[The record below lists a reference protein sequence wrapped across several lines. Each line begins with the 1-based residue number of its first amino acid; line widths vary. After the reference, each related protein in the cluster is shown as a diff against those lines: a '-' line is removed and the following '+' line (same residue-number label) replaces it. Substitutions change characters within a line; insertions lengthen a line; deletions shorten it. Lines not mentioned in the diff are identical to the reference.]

1 MRDILI
7 LVLALCIDTFV
18 ASVAYGADRLHISF
32 IKVIAVN
39 GICSGCL
46 GAALFLGGFING
58 LVPEGLA
65 KGLAFFCLLVLG
77 AVKLMD
83 YMIKRYI
90 NNHVTVH
97 KDFTFTV
104 SGLSIIINI
113 YGNPLEADW
122 DNSKSLSWKETVMFS
137 LAMSIDSLLAGTLS
151 GFLMMPPVLTTVA
164 AFVIGIAVMYM
175 GLFLGHKL
183 ALLKNWDLSWISGV
197 LFLILALSKL

>member
-18 ASVAYGADRLHISF
+18 ASVAYGADRLQISF
-32 IKVIAVN
+32 IKVVAVN

-77 AVKLMD
+77 VVKLMD

-97 KDFTFTV
+97 KDLTFTV

-113 YGNPLEADW
+113 YGNPLAADW

-151 GFLMMPPVLTTVA
+151 GFLMMPPVLTTAVA
-164 AFVIGIAVMYM
+164 FGVGIAVMYI

-197 LFLILALSKL
+197 LFLILAFSKL